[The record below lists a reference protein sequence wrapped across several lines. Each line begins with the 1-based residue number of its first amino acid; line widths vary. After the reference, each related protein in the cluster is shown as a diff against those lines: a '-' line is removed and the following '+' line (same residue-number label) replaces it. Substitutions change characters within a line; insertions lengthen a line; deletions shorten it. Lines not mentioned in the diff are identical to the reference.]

1 MIGQAP
7 LEGGSRKEQP
17 DLAALPH
24 PDPMLRTS
32 GAATQHG

>member
-1 MIGQAP
+1 MMGQAP
-7 LEGGSRKEQP
+7 PEGGCGKEQP

-32 GAATQHG
+32 GAETQHG